1 MSFTT
6 GIINPAEY
14 TKTTTIDKLT
24 DDDYREELIDVINSI
39 FEISAKKLHNFVD
52 KYKSKIDSKYEI
64 KDSMLIR
71 HFFLETLEEVNNN
84 FRKNNKQYR
93 INFSYKMLFNFA
105 DEDKEYLEE
114 NELLNDDGS
123 INESKLNC
131 KLDYIEKIVTTY
143 SPSKKLYIKPVHVDK
158 HLVSIFL

>member
-1 MSFTT
+1 
-6 GIINPAEY
+6 
-14 TKTTTIDKLT
+14 
-24 DDDYREELIDVINSI
+24 
-39 FEISAKKLHNFVD
+39 
-52 KYKSKIDSKYEI
+52 
-64 KDSMLIR
+64 MLIR
-71 HFFLETLEEVNNN
+71 HFFLETLEKVNNN
-84 FRKNNKQYR
+84 FRKNDKQYR

-114 NELLNDDGS
+114 NELLNDGAS